1 LVSRFVLS
9 CIYIFIPFFN
19 VNVIL
24 DDAALRW
31 SFEDN
36 DYSVKGF
43 NMQLDCVQGA
53 LPVAEAQLKT
63 VTRKKGFFSRMLRF
77 IGLKGRTSRSLP
89 SQANPSI
96 LLGEKVDTE
105 DDILHIRVLP
115 DFDGTLG
122 AKDCELLLQ
131 YLTAPYLRVPLL
143 LNFFSNEMRL
153 KALRNIDIQ
162 EVLDAALFEPGQWQ
176 SSSGKIVIS
185 EIPCEQRE
193 HLCTPVGLLFNELMM
208 APALVLNSIHSMLER
223 VLDMDTGK
231 YSTLSESILYVIRL
245 VVRVEGFILF
255 LGRHRQHKSS
265 SSGFRYFGAAEES
278 SVRGL
283 ECSEEAMQA
292 ALSAQQNL
300 RNLLNTQVFKMIAR
314 FVPCLDTFFSA
325 SLAIFLPDGL
335 KNLRMR
341 AL

>member
-1 LVSRFVLS
+1 VVFSLL
-9 CIYIFIPFFN
+9 FF
-19 VNVIL
+19 IL

-31 SFEDN
+31 SFDDN
-36 DYSVKGF
+36 NYSVKGF
-43 NMQLDCVQGA
+43 NMQLDCVQGIV
-53 LPVAEAQLKT
+53 PVAEAQLKT
-63 VTRKKGFFSRMLRF
+63 VTRKRGFFSRMLRF
-77 IGLKGRTSRSLP
+77 IGLKGRTARSLP

-105 DDILHIRVLP
+105 DDILHIRMLP

-153 KALRNIDIQ
+153 KALRNVDIQ

-185 EIPCEQRE
+185 EVPCEQRD
-193 HLCTPVGLLFNELMM
+193 HLCTPVGLLFNELIV
-208 APALVLNSIHSMLER
+208 APALVLSSIHSMLEK

-255 LGRHRQHKSS
+255 LGRHRKHKSFS
-265 SSGFRYFGAAEES
+265 NGFRYFGAAEES

-283 ECSEEAMQA
+283 DCSEDAMQA

-314 FVPCLDTFFSA
+314 YCNFPSFFWSFY
-325 SLAIFLPDGL
+325 LFPYLFPDGL
-335 KNLRMR
+335 KKLRMK